1 MAFMTAPTTT
11 TGGGDRLPILKFDAR
26 AGRLFTMDRSQAADG
41 TWLTQPT
48 DITMSQPPFCVDFG
62 TLEVGW
68 AHFAP
73 GGAPLWTVA
82 YYGQPQQQRPASPGN
97 DEQNKALQFKP
108 ACRVKVAGQG
118 IGGLR
123 EFGGNSAALINGMND
138 LHTRYESAPEAG
150 TGQIPVVRMSSTM
163 AIKAGQSTNYMPV
176 FEIVGWTERPKMLGE
191 RMVPVPGRQVSAP
204 APASVPVPPP
214 APRPVVP
221 PQPVPQPPVQ
231 TAPQQ
236 PVATAYASPVPPA
249 RATALVDDDLPF

>member
-1 MAFMTAPTTT
+1 MAFITTPTSA
-11 TGGGDRLPILKFDAR
+11 GGGERLPILKFDAR
-26 AGRLFTMDRSQAADG
+26 AGRLFIIDRIQAADG
-41 TWLTQPT
+41 NWNSQPT

-73 GGAPLWTVA
+73 GGVPLWTVD
-82 YYGQPQQQRPASPGN
+82 YYGQPQKPRPDSPGKDDKN
-97 DEQNKALQFKP
+97 QAQQFKQ
-108 ACRVKVAGQG
+108 AFRVKVAGQG
-118 IGGLR
+118 IGGVR

-138 LHTRYESAPEAG
+138 LHTRFEAAPEAG

-204 APASVPVPPP
+204 VPASVPVPPP
-214 APRPVVP
+214 APRPA
-221 PQPVPQPPVQ
+221 PVM
-231 TAPQQ
+231 APA
-236 PVATAYASPVPPA
+236 PAPMVATPQVSQ
-249 RATALVDDDLPF
+249 RAPALVDDDLPF